1 LLYAF
6 GVLGLLLLLLP
17 WTAAWPQAI
26 YALTSR
32 QGSGWLLSGW
42 MRGLVSGLGALDLL
56 IALQLATELWRG
68 MRRPGVRRSMLE
80 RD

>member
-17 WTAAWPQAI
+17 WTAAWPASV

-32 QGSGWLLSGW
+32 QGGGWLVSGWI
-42 MRGLVSGLGALDLL
+42 RGIVSGLGALDLL
-56 IALQLATELWRG
+56 IAAQLAIELWRS
-68 MRRPGVRRSMLE
+68 MRRPSAPRSMLE